1 MSFGGTNFGRRSDRG
16 SAGARRPW
24 RDRGGRLRPTTAD
37 ADPDIR
43 ILGFHPF
50 VASLAI
56 ACFGAALEVALQ
68 QAYLV
73 AQSFGWTW
81 GEDLR
86 SRDDPGFSL
95 VYTLTLILA
104 AVPITL
110 GLDPLRLTIFSMAL
124 TAASLPLTV
133 VPLLF
138 LLNDDRY
145 VGEHRNGLVSNAAVI
160 FVIAL
165 GFVLAVM
172 TNPLQTFGGT

>member
-1 MSFGGTNFGRRSDRG
+1 M
-16 SAGARRPW
+16 
-24 RDRGGRLRPTTAD
+24 
-37 ADPDIR
+37 
-43 ILGFHPF
+43 
-50 VASLAI
+50 
-56 ACFGAALEVALQ
+56 Q